1 MAQIIASIDAAA
13 REGALLLA
21 GRAAMAG
28 ADWIELRL
36 DRWPAS
42 EDLEAL
48 IAAIRLPVLVA
59 IRTPEDGGA
68 FRGSLAERR
77 ELFGRALAAGAQGID
92 LEHWE
97 SWSPSVG
104 RNRLRLLIRS
114 FHSLTGVPKEL
125 AAIHDRLFAV
135 QGTVA
140 KIAVTAHDLADA
152 APVIDLLLACDQ
164 RTRPTV
170 AFAMGRTAWPTR
182 ILAAAMGA
190 PFVYAAVANGLETAP
205 GQPPIEAVRGIYRVH
220 SLSGTTSLFGLI
232 GNPALQ
238 SLGPVLHNRAYRR
251 IGIDAVYLPLETSKP
266 EAVLAMLPRGRRRGL
281 SVTAPHKAAM
291 AAQCHRQSPEA
302 GAVGVVNTVTF
313 EAHGL
318 VVGHNTDIA
327 GVLGALRRAG
337 VGQVEPRSQKAAVLG
352 TGGAARAAA
361 WALLRIG
368 YDVVMLGRTL
378 EPVRA
383 FAGHHGIRLAAM
395 SASVLDELRPAV
407 VVHATPVGAIGR
419 DDGERLLPD
428 WKPRSG
434 TAVLDMV
441 YQPRTTALLR
451 DVAAAGGVAI
461 PGGEMFL
468 TQAAAQIELFTGTYL
483 PESELRTF
491 LAGTPVA
498 QA

>member
-1 MAQIIASIDAAA
+1 MAQIIASIEAEGREPTLRLAA
-13 REGALLLA
+13 
-21 GRAAMAG
+21 RAAMAG

-36 DRWPAS
+36 DRWPVDG
-42 EDLEAL
+42 DLEAL
-48 IAAIRLPVLVA
+48 VAGIRLPVLVA
-59 IRTPEDGGA
+59 IRTPDDGGH

-77 ELFGRALAAGAQGID
+77 QLFGRALAAGAQGID

-97 SWSPSVG
+97 TWTPSVG
-104 RNRLRLLIRS
+104 RNRLRLMIRS
-114 FHSLTGVPKEL
+114 FHCFTGVPKDL
-125 AAIHDRLFAV
+125 PAIHDRLFAV

-152 APVIDLLLACDQ
+152 APVLDLLGACDQ

-190 PFVYAAVANGLETAP
+190 PFVYAAVESGRETAP
-205 GQPPIEAVRGIYRVH
+205 GQLPVATCHGLYRVH
-220 SLSGTTSLFGLI
+220 TLSGATALLGLI
-232 GNPALQ
+232 GNPALA
-238 SLGPVLHNRAYRR
+238 SLGPLLHNRAYRR
-251 IGIDAVYLPLETSKP
+251 LGLDALYLPLETSRP
-266 EAVLAMLPRGRRRGL
+266 EAVLALLPRGRRRGL
-281 SVTAPHKAAM
+281 SVTAPHKGALAG
-291 AAQCHRQSPEA
+291 QCHRQSA
-302 GAVGVVNTVTF
+302 DAAAVGVVNTLTF

-337 VGQVEPRSQKAAVLG
+337 VGPVDPRSRPAAVLG

-361 WALLRIG
+361 FALHRIG
-368 YDVVMLGRTL
+368 YDVMMLGRSL

-383 FAGHHGIRLAAM
+383 FAGHHGFRLGSLSAA
-395 SASVLDELRPAV
+395 VLDELRPTV
-407 VVHATPVGAIGR
+407 VVHATPVGSIGR
-419 DDGERLLPD
+419 EPGERLVPEWRPLP
-428 WKPRSG
+428 G

-451 DVAAAGGVAI
+451 DAAAAGAIAI
-461 PGGEMFL
+461 PGAEMFL

-491 LAGTPVA
+491 LAGTAVA
-498 QA
+498 TP